1 MNFAKLILLSAIYC
15 LTLYVAPATAQVSGG
30 DYEKD
35 LAQEGAKLEAYMK
48 WLRPLH
54 EQYGDS
60 SLKSVEQQVR
70 FRVSNEPVPNAWVGR
85 DSSSGQYTIFMTAQY
100 RLLITYL
107 ADADVVSSISPGFFQ
122 CRQAYVET
130 LFRSLASNRQRSA
143 SGLPPRRLLAP
154 EVYLDTASASCRQF
168 KGQFPIDPKYRQR
181 RDNAV
186 NIVVALG
193 YLHEL
198 GHIAQGHQLV
208 SLASIDQLP
217 TNSQRLNEFIQL
229 MSRSRAQ
236 ETQADDWAIDKFVD
250 LSPNPFE
257 AVTNVL
263 STFYLAFGGFD
274 CSLEAADTHPNGFQ
288 RFARQMRRMKD
299 RASAAG
305 KFPGSKDIAN
315 IIDDA
320 SKLAEKAQQSL
331 ECPVVNPK

>member
-1 MNFAKLILLSAIYC
+1 MGFRKLILFSTMCC
-15 LTLYVAPATAQVSGG
+15 LALYIVPATGQVSRG

-35 LAQEGAKLEAYMK
+35 LAQEGAKLDAYIK

-54 EQYGDS
+54 AQYGDS

-70 FRVSNEPVPNAWVGR
+70 FRVSNEQVPNAWVGR

-107 ADADVVSSISPGFFQ
+107 ADADVVSSISPRFFQ
-122 CRQAYVET
+122 CRQEYVET
-130 LFRSLASNRQRSA
+130 LFRALASNLQRSA

-154 EVYLDTASASCRQF
+154 EVYFDTASAVCRRF
-168 KGQFPIDPKYRQR
+168 KDEFPIDPKYRPA
-181 RDNAV
+181 RDYAV

-198 GHIAQGHQLV
+198 GHVVHGHQAV
-208 SLASIDQLP
+208 SLTNIEQLP
-217 TNSQRLNEFIQL
+217 TNSQRLNEFIRL

-274 CSLEAADTHPNGFQ
+274 CSLEAGDSHPNGFQ
-288 RFARQMRRMKD
+288 RFARQMKRMKD
-299 RASAAG
+299 RAFAAG
-305 KFPGSKDIAN
+305 KVPHNKDIIR

-320 SKLAEKAQQSL
+320 NKLAEKAQQEL
-331 ECPVVNPK
+331 KCAYVNPK